1 MYKCTRIS
9 FRGIYLIKEKIFEHL
24 ISVIFRMH
32 TISDNFFILSLIKEI
47 RNLRA
52 VVLLNYNFAFPIMES
67 RISALK

>member
-47 RNLRA
+47 CNLCA
-52 VVLLNYNFAFPIMES
+52 VVLLN
-67 RISALK
+67 